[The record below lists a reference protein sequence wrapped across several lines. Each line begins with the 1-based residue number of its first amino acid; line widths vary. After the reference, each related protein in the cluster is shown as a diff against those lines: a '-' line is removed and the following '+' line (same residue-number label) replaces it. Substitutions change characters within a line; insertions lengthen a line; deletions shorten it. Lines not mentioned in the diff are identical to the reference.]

1 MVKLKVLVRK
11 MSENIYFYQV
21 TDIRGKVYEIGI
33 AESYNLEGTTFT
45 VGCIEF
51 YNVKEISII

>member
-1 MVKLKVLVRK
+1 MVKVKVLVRK
-11 MSENIYFYQV
+11 MSENRFLYQV
-21 TDIRGKVYEIGI
+21 TGIRGKVYGAGI
-33 AESYNLEGTTFT
+33 TESYNLEGTTFT